1 MQRLGFYKKDE
12 CSTHYKLGKT
22 LGRCVGGFTCCS
34 AAVLCRSCMCA
45 RACACTRACVCCAN
59 AGSAALPSLPR
70 SCSCPHQPLQL
81 PAPAAA
87 VARNV
92 TVALLWLPHLV
103 LCSGSFATV
112 KAATRKA
119 DGTKWAVKIIAKQSL
134 GPEDEEALK
143 TEVAILQKVDHENIV
158 ALEQIFDCPK
168 NFYMVHHRAAGCAHS
183 APTLTHALRR

>member
-1 MQRLGFYKKDE
+1 MSWRVQHTVHASV
-12 CSTHYKLGKT
+12 C
-22 LGRCVGGFTCCS
+22 
-34 AAVLCRSCMCA
+34 VLCQCGVC
-45 RACACTRACVCCAN
+45 RAAKP
-59 AGSAALPSLPR
+59 SAV
-70 SCSCPHQPLQL
+70 LQL

-134 GPEDEEALK
+134 GPEDEEAL
-143 TEVAILQKVDHENIV
+143 VA
-158 ALEQIFDCPK
+158 
-168 NFYMVHHRAAGCAHS
+168 AAGG
-183 APTLTHALRR
+183 

>member
-1 MQRLGFYKKDE
+1 MLHALQ
-12 CSTHYKLGKT
+12 
-22 LGRCVGGFTCCS
+22 VGQDARQVRRGVHLLLCCS
-34 AAVLCRSCMCA
+34 AVPFVHV
-45 RACACTRACVCCAN
+45 CTRVCVHASVCALCQCGVCR
-59 AGSAALPSLPR
+59 AAKPSAV
-70 SCSCPHQPLQL
+70 LQL

-168 NFYMVHHRAAGCAHS
+168 NFYMVHHRAAGCAHR
-183 APTLTHALRR
+183 APTLIHALRR